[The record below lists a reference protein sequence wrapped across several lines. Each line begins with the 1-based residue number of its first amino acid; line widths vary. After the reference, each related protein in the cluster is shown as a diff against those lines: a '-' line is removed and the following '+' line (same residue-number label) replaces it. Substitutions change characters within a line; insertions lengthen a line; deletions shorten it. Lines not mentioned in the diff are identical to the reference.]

1 MSTSAAA
8 VIEPEATQAQAE
20 SFYRPGLDILRA
32 LAFLMVFVAHGLVW
46 QLNKPIEIGA
56 IARAGE
62 FGVCIFF
69 FLSSYLI
76 TELLLRE
83 KRDTG
88 TILIRAF
95 YVRRILRIWPLYFA
109 VIAARCLY
117 GFLVPTHA
125 VSVAW
130 TISLV
135 LFFTNWYTEG
145 HGYPPGFLF
154 PLWSISLEEQFYL
167 LWPWLVKY
175 LSRGGLLA
183 IASLVLGAAY
193 VTLAW
198 MLCQKRTLD
207 PAIWVNS
214 LVQFQFFALGTML
227 AIGLRGR
234 VPHLGKTVRWGLF
247 VAGLLCLRAAQAAVY
262 VRDPI
267 VAHDFAHIAPRFLSA
282 LAACLCLFFQP
293 VAIALRENAEAAHL
307 SGQNLLRPVRVPRA
321 VPWCC
326 EASTYVFWP
335 PCRFSPLPA
344 MDNGYRTSL
353 HGRNR
358 HTLLSLLGKSL
369 LALQEALYDR
379 RLASGVNE
387 LLDVVAAHSPI
398 TLGESERHLF
408 HRLLSIGEAGA
419 VIQNHVLA
427 LGSSRHGGGVTG
439 VQEFARQQGANPS
452 ACLLQLPGICIP
464 VELGAYQHAGV
475 GIAVCEVAVIKVSE
489 KPQGLAL
496 RRLLFRG
503 MRIGSRFPLLRWRG
517 CGRLLGEQ
525 TPMYQAGCHRDEKDG
540 AQAKENRSS
549 IGRI

>member
-1 MSTSAAA
+1 MSISAAA

-95 YVRRILRIWPLYFA
+95 YMRRILRIWPLYFA

-130 TISLV
+130 TISL
-135 LFFTNWYTEG
+135 LLLFTNWYTEG

-175 LSRGGLLA
+175 LSGGGLLA

-198 MLCQKRTLD
+198 MLGQKRTLD

-282 LAACLCLFFQP
+282 LAACLCLFFSLLPSPVGRMQKP
-293 VAIALRENAEAAHL
+293 LIYLGKISYGLYVYHVLCLGAARHLLTYFGRRVDSLPSQLWTMAIALPCTVAIATLSYRYLESPCLRFKKRYTIVQ
-307 SGQNLLRPVRVPRA
+307 SRPV
-321 VPWCC
+321 
-326 EASTYVFWP
+326 
-335 PCRFSPLPA
+335 
-344 MDNGYRTSL
+344 
-353 HGRNR
+353 
-358 HTLLSLLGKSL
+358 
-369 LALQEALYDR
+369 
-379 RLASGVNE
+379 
-387 LLDVVAAHSPI
+387 
-398 TLGESERHLF
+398 
-408 HRLLSIGEAGA
+408 
-419 VIQNHVLA
+419 
-427 LGSSRHGGGVTG
+427 
-439 VQEFARQQGANPS
+439 
-452 ACLLQLPGICIP
+452 
-464 VELGAYQHAGV
+464 
-475 GIAVCEVAVIKVSE
+475 
-489 KPQGLAL
+489 
-496 RRLLFRG
+496 
-503 MRIGSRFPLLRWRG
+503 
-517 CGRLLGEQ
+517 
-525 TPMYQAGCHRDEKDG
+525 
-540 AQAKENRSS
+540 
-549 IGRI
+549 